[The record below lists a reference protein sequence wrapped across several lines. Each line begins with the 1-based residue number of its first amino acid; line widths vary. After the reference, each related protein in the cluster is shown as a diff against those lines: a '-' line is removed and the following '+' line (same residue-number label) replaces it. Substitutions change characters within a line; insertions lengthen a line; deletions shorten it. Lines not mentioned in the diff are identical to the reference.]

1 MPEISLISKRNLE
14 KETIAKKRDYYA
26 VIHNSLLRYNR
37 YTGKAKGN
45 LLSRQELKVFL
56 YALCSIR
63 PSDTGLKPITMNIK
77 EFGRVCGINASN
89 GNYYSQV
96 KDSVAQLASRVMWIK
111 NPDGS
116 EELIHLL
123 KDAIIPATGGKI
135 TLYLDPKLGRYI
147 LDVTSDYSKFP
158 YHDVCCMKS
167 QYGIWLW
174 MILSCYT
181 FGHSQDIT
189 FDIDELKEYMDCTDY
204 TKISNFKN
212 KVIDVAVR
220 DINTYT
226 AMKITGVS
234 YERSGRSIKYVTFHI
249 QNLLKL
255 DPKEYSERFHRVERE
270 LAEGLNK

>member
-1 MPEISLISKRNLE
+1 MPEISLISKRDFD
-14 KETIAKKRDYYA
+14 KEDIAKRRNYYA

-45 LLSRQELKVFL
+45 LLTRQELKIFL
-56 YALCSIR
+56 YALCSIQ
-63 PSDTGLKPITMNIK
+63 PSDTCLKPITMTIK
-77 EFGRVCGINASN
+77 NFGKVCGINASN
-89 GNYYSQV
+89 GNYYSRV
-96 KDSVAQLASRVMWIK
+96 KESVAQLASRVMWVK

-123 KDAIIPATGGKI
+123 KDATIPASGGEI
-135 TLYLDPKLGRYI
+135 TLYLDPKMGRYL
-147 LDVTSDYSKFP
+147 LDITSDYSKFP

-174 MILSCYT
+174 MILSCYA
-181 FGHSQDIT
+181 FNSSQDIT
-189 FDIDELKEYMDCTDY
+189 FDIDELKEYLDCTDY

-226 AMKITGVS
+226 SMKITGIT
-234 YERSGRSIKYVTFHI
+234 YERSGRSIKYVTFHVQDLI
-249 QNLLKL
+249 KL
-255 DPKEYSERFHRVERE
+255 NPEEYSARFLQTEKE
-270 LAEGLNK
+270 LAEGLDN